1 MKESYHW
8 SKNEEQTGEKSAA
21 LLLAKSRTTP
31 SVAQLWGSVPEEPL
45 EKRMFE
51 AAASEAL
58 SLAWS
63 SKGEAESY
71 QILLEAKVREAK
83 RYVRR
88 QRSILGKTEQVF
100 ATAF

>member
-1 MKESYHW
+1 MKKSYHW
-8 SKNEEQTGEKSAA
+8 NKDEDQTGEKSVASP
-21 LLLAKSRTTP
+21 LATSRITS

-45 EKRMFE
+45 EKRMLE
-51 AAASEAL
+51 AATAEAL

-63 SKGEAESY
+63 SKGAAESY